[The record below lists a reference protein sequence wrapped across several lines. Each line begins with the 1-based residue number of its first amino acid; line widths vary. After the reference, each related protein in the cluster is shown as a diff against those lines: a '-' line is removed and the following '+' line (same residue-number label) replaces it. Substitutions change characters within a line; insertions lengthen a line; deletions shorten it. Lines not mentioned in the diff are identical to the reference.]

1 MITKDIVVSGGG
13 LAGMVAA
20 VAFAQAGF
28 DTLCVDPAPVIPDQ
42 ADPSADLRTTAFLQP
57 ARQFLETLGI
67 WDHFDPVSM
76 PLDVMRI
83 VDAGSPDS
91 PAQPRVTKDFRS
103 EELSDLPFGWNV
115 PNWQARRCLAQIMA
129 DMPNLEFRAATH
141 CDTLFTRETQA
152 RVRLSDGDT
161 VTCQMVIA
169 ADGRGS
175 KMRQEAGIDIK
186 TTRFGQKALAFAVSH
201 VIPHKNVS
209 TEIHRS
215 GGPFTLVPL
224 PDRDGMPAS
233 AMVWMERGPR
243 ATELVNMPKADF
255 EQEMTD
261 RSCSILGPL
270 TLISRRSIWPIISQI
285 ADRLSAQRVALVAE
299 AAHVVPP
306 IGAQGLNMSLNDI
319 KTLLELCKNDRN
331 AIGTQPMLDRYHSMR
346 YRDIQTRVLG
356 ITALNKTSM
365 LDAQPLR
372 DARAMGINALY
383 ALPQVRRSLM
393 QMGLGTG

>member
-20 VAFAQAGF
+20 IAFARAGF
-28 DTLCVDPAPVIPDQ
+28 DTLCVDPAPTIPDY
-42 ADPSADLRTTAFLQP
+42 ADAGADLRTTAFLQP
-57 ARQFLETLGI
+57 ARQFLDSLGI

-83 VDAGSPDS
+83 VDAGGPDS
-91 PAQPRVTKDFRS
+91 PVEPRVTKDFRS

-115 PNWQARRCLAQIMA
+115 PNWQARRSLGQIMA
-129 DMPNLEFRAATH
+129 GLKYLEFRPATR
-141 CDTLFTRETQA
+141 CDTLFTRETEA
-152 RVRLSDGDT
+152 RVRLSDGD
-161 VTCQMVIA
+161 VVKCKLVVA
-169 ADGRGS
+169 ADGRYS
-175 KMRQEAGIDIK
+175 KMRQEAGINVK

-201 VIPHKNVS
+201 VIPHQNVS

-224 PDRDGMPAS
+224 HDRNGLPAS
-233 AMVWMERGPR
+233 AVVWMERGPK
-243 ATELVNMPKADF
+243 ATELFNMPVTDF
-255 EQEMTD
+255 EQAMTE
-261 RSCSILGPL
+261 RSCSIMGPL
-270 TLISRRSIWPIISQI
+270 KLISERSIWPIISQI
-285 ADRLSAQRVALVAE
+285 ANRLNGQRTALVAE

-319 KTLLELCKNDRN
+319 KTLVELCQADPA
-331 AIGTQPMLDRYHSMR
+331 AIGTHPMLDRYHSLR

-393 QMGLGTG
+393 QMGLGAG